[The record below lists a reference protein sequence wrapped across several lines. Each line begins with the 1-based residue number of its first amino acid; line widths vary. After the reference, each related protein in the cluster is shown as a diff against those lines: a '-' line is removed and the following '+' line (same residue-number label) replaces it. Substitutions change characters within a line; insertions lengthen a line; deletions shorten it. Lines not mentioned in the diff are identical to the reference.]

1 MFLQAEEDVDARSNW
16 AGCWVFQSEVR
27 DGLTLDGVFLV
38 FQGEDNLGDTLK
50 PLDRGIRGEEG
61 VADKNTNYW
70 SRRNWTVLG
79 WPVHLVCR
87 AL

>member
-16 AGCWVFQSEVR
+16 AGCWVFRSEVR

-61 VADKNTNYW
+61 VADKKHK
-70 SRRNWTVLG
+70 L
-79 WPVHLVCR
+79 LE
-87 AL
+87 